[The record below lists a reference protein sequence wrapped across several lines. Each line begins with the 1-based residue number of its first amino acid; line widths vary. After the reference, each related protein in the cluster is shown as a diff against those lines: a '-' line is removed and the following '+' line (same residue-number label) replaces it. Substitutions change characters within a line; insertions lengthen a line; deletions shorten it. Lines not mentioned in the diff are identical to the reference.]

1 MNQTRRD
8 FISAGA
14 AAAAMGLAGC
24 RTEAP
29 ASAWKPDP
37 NAEIWAAYL
46 PFGRNMW
53 SDVPVPEW
61 GGNKGDTPEKRK
73 ALLSVVAADHIRFD
87 ETTWQ
92 HITAKMASVGMNM
105 VVIDLGEAL
114 EYPSH
119 PELAVKGSWKPD
131 RFRKELARLRAMGL
145 EPIPKL
151 NFSTGHDTWLGVYHR
166 MVSTPTYYKVCADL
180 IADVCDIFDTPRLFH
195 LGYDEET
202 AANQKYYGYVCVRQ
216 GELWWH
222 DFLYLSGLVEKRG
235 VRPWIW
241 SDRIWHHEAEFV
253 SRMPKSVLQ
262 SNWYYGSKFD
272 LSDPTMHPYSRQ
284 GVKAY
289 LTLEKAGFD
298 QVPCGSTHNSD
309 ANVTGTVKFAREHIS
324 KNLLKGFLLAA
335 WVGGVLPQNEEKHL
349 HAIDVMAEA
358 MKIS

>member
-1 MNQTRRD
+1 MEHTRRE

-14 AAAAMGLAGC
+14 AAAAFGLAGC
-24 RTEAP
+24 RTPAP
-29 ASAWKPDP
+29 AWKPDP

-46 PFGRNMW
+46 QFGRNMW

-61 GGNKGDTPEKRK
+61 GGVKGDTPEKRK
-73 ALLSVVAADHIRFD
+73 RLMGVVAADHIRFD
-87 ETTWQ
+87 ENVFRNV
-92 HITAKMASVGMNM
+92 TAHMAKVGMNM
-105 VVIDLGEAL
+105 VVIDIGEAL

-131 RFRKELARLRAMGL
+131 RFRKELARLRSLGL

-151 NFSTGHDTWLGVYHR
+151 NFSTGHDTWLGVYQR

-216 GELWWH
+216 GDLWWH
-222 DFLYLSGLVEKRG
+222 DFNYLVGEVEKRG
-235 VRPWIW
+235 VRAWIW
-241 SDRIWHHEAEFV
+241 SDRVWHHKDEFLR
-253 SRMPKSVLQ
+253 RMSKSVLQ

-272 LSDPTMHPYSRQ
+272 LDDPKMHPYSRQ
-284 GVKAY
+284 CVQAY
-289 LTLEKAGFD
+289 LTLEKAGFE

-309 ANVTGTVKFAREHIS
+309 SNVTGTVKFAREHIS

-335 WVGGVLPQNEEKHL
+335 WVGGMEPQNEAKHL
-349 HAIDVMAEA
+349 HAIDVVAEA
-358 MKIS
+358 MKIA